1 MQADVLLVYTMAT
14 TLQVDGHTLDPAHKL
29 SLGDQPEVGATVNS
43 TASLAFV
50 DVRTGYV
57 YATTQADA
65 AMTDLADAW
74 QSETALDAKRMAA
87 EQKAFAALLV
97 VGQASWSGSISRGLK
112 GGGEGKSGGVRLDH
126 G

>member
-1 MQADVLLVYTMAT
+1 MQADVLLVYTIAT

-29 SLGDQPEVGATVNS
+29 SLGDQPEVGVTVNS

-87 EQKAFAALLV
+87 EQKARSEEHTSELQSLMRTSYAGFC
-97 VGQASWSGSISRGLK
+97 LK
-112 GGGEGKSGGVRLDH
+112 KKQIQ
-126 G
+126 